1 MINPETGESLVEFP
15 THFAFK
21 VTGENTDDFEEMVI
35 ALMTQVDSNLD
46 HDRIKRNLSKTGKY
60 LSLTI
65 EVFVTEQ
72 GHIDKVYELL
82 KDEKRVL
89 FAI

>member
-1 MINPETGESLVEFP
+1 MINPETGEALVDFP
-15 THFAFK
+15 THFSFK
-21 VTGENTDDFEEMVI
+21 VTGANSDDFEETII
-35 ALMTQVDSNLD
+35 ALMTEVDPKLD

-65 EVFVTEQ
+65 DVFVTEQ

-82 KDEKRVL
+82 KDEKKVL

>member
-1 MINPETGESLVEFP
+1 MINPETGEALVEFP
-15 THFAFK
+15 CHFAFK
-21 VTGENTDDFEEMVI
+21 VTGENTPDFEETI
-35 ALMTQVDSNLD
+35 ITLMTEVDPNLD

-65 EVFVTEQ
+65 DVYVTEQ

>member
-21 VTGENTDDFEEMVI
+21 VTGENTDNFEEMVI
-35 ALMTQVDSNLD
+35 GLMTQVDPKLD
-46 HDRIKRNLSKTGKY
+46 HDRIKRNLSKSGKY

-65 EVFVTEQ
+65 DVFVTEQ

>member
-1 MINPETGESLVEFP
+1 MINPETGESLIEFP

-21 VTGENTDDFEEMVI
+21 VTGENTDDFEETII
-35 ALMTQVDSNLD
+35 ALMTQIDPKLD
-46 HDRIKRNLSKTGKY
+46 HDRIKRNMSKTGKY

-65 EVFVTEQ
+65 DVFVTEQ

-82 KDEKRVL
+82 KDEKKVL

>member
-15 THFAFK
+15 THFSFK
-21 VTGENTDDFEEMVI
+21 VTGQNSDDFEETII
-35 ALMTQVDSNLD
+35 ALMTEVDSNLD
-46 HDRIKRNLSKTGKY
+46 HDRIKRNLSKSGKY
-60 LSLTI
+60 ISLTI
-65 EVFVTEQ
+65 DVFVTEQ

-82 KDEKRVL
+82 KDEKKVL

>member
-1 MINPETGESLVEFP
+1 MINPETGESLIEFP

-21 VTGENTDDFEEMVI
+21 VTGENTDDFEETII
-35 ALMTQVDSNLD
+35 ALMTQVDPKLD
-46 HDRIKRNLSKTGKY
+46 HDRIKRNMSKTGKY

-65 EVFVTEQ
+65 DVFVTEQ

-82 KDEKRVL
+82 KDEKKVL

>member
-21 VTGENTDDFEEMVI
+21 VTGENSDNFEELI
-35 ALMTQVDSNLD
+35 ISLMKEVDPKLD
-46 HDRIKRNLSKTGKY
+46 HDRIKRNMSKSGKY
-60 LSLTI
+60 ISLTI

>member
-1 MINPETGESLVEFP
+1 MINPETGESLIEFP

-21 VTGENTDDFEEMVI
+21 VTGENTDSFEETII
-35 ALMTQVDSNLD
+35 ALMTQVDPNLD

-60 LSLTI
+60 LSLTVD
-65 EVFVTEQ
+65 VFVTEQ

-82 KDEKRVL
+82 KDEKKVL

>member
-15 THFAFK
+15 THFSFK
-21 VTGENTDDFEEMVI
+21 VTGENTDNFEEMVI
-35 ALMTQVDSNLD
+35 ALMTQVDPNLD

-60 LSLTI
+60 LSLTVD
-65 EVFVTEQ
+65 VFVTEQ